1 MGSRLPQLS
10 QDYGRGRRL
19 LRPGAPLNEARQVA
33 AECVPQDEE
42 DTPKYY
48 SQQGCD
54 TARAPAP
61 PPPPPPPPEDVV
73 TLPFQMADGNV
84 AADTKPGLSLY
95 CRMPASAALASTLP
109 PPTPTHDSPPS
120 PPPPPRR
127 STAAAAA
134 AAAAG
139 LATLTLTKG

>member
-1 MGSRLPQLS
+1 
-10 QDYGRGRRL
+10 
-19 LRPGAPLNEARQVA
+19 
-33 AECVPQDEE
+33 
-42 DTPKYY
+42 
-48 SQQGCD
+48 
-54 TARAPAP
+54 
-61 PPPPPPPPEDVV
+61 
-73 TLPFQMADGNV
+73 MADGNV
-84 AADTKPGLSLY
+84 AADTKPHPKHLSLDEKETVRRDAPSRECDSDATLFIGVDNHPLPPPNAVAPPLSAPRSPPPVPDVPGLSLY

-134 AAAAG
+134 AAG